1 MGIPPFSCCL
11 SGNFDFGFRAA
22 RQHTSDRLGTQCP
35 AKFSGDLGDLI
46 ISRPIEIPYD
56 REAFIA
62 ALRSRRKGNLM
73 IGISRRKI
81 GAVTALP
88 LIFALLSVSVARADE
103 ISVVTSGGFT
113 AAYLEL
119 VPEYESTTRNK
130 LVTEFG
136 PSMGTTHNAI
146 PIRLGRGESIDVV
159 IMAGPALDDL
169 IKQGKVRPGSRVD
182 LVNSYIGMA
191 VKSGAPKPDISSVD
205 ALKRTLLAAK
215 SIAYSDSASGVYL
228 STELFPKLGIA
239 DQIMRKSRKIEADP
253 VGGVVATGEFEIG
266 FQQISE
272 LRPVKGIDI
281 VGPLPPGAQ
290 RITVFAAG
298 IPTTAMH
305 PEAAKA
311 LIEWLASPA
320 AYAAIKKSGLEP
332 ANSR

>member
-1 MGIPPFSCCL
+1 MIEKFL
-11 SGNFDFGFRAA
+11 S
-22 RQHTSDRLGTQCP
+22 P
-35 AKFSGDLGDLI
+35 AQQTHAKRILM
-46 ISRPIEIPYD
+46 EIV
-56 REAFIA
+56 
-62 ALRSRRKGNLM
+62 SRRNFVGVVAFSL
-73 IGISRRKI
+73 
-81 GAVTALP
+81 VCAL
-88 LIFALLSVSVARADE
+88 FTVAAARADE
-103 ISVVTSGGFT
+103 IKVVTSGGFT

-119 VPEYESTTRNK
+119 VPEYEASTHNK

-146 PIRLGRGESIDVV
+146 PIRLERGEAIDVV

-169 IKQGKVRPGSRVD
+169 IKQGKVRAGSRID
-182 LVNSYIGMA
+182 LVKSYIGMA
-191 VKSGAPKPDISSVD
+191 VKAGAPRPDISTVE
-205 ALKRTLLAAK
+205 ALKQTLLAAK

-239 DQIMRKSRKIEADP
+239 DQIKGKSKKIEADP

-290 RITVFAAG
+290 RVTVFAAG
-298 IPTTAMH
+298 IPTTATH

-311 LIEWLASPA
+311 LIEWLASPVA
-320 AYAAIKKSGLEP
+320 FSAIKKSGLEP
-332 ANSR
+332 ANPR